1 MTLVVANEVKVE
13 EKSVSANESPLKE
26 IKEGSFETS
35 KGKGKIVEE
44 ANSGYDDMNDWWI
57 FGIFVKKVLNT
68 HI

>member
-44 ANSGYDDMNDWWI
+44 ANSGYDDMNDW
-57 FGIFVKKVLNT
+57 
-68 HI
+68 